1 MANKALRLQLQRQDD
16 QMELTVRILRRT
28 GERSPAGNSGA
39 KPSAK
44 TGFLRSVSVQL
55 NGKPVVD
62 AQVGPSVADNPRFG
76 FIFANIQVGD
86 KFTVLCTDDAGAE
99 IMGEIVAEA

>member
-1 MANKALRLQLQRQDD
+1 MATKPLRLQLQRKNE
-16 QMELTVRILRRT
+16 QMELIVRIPQRT
-28 GERSPAGNSGA
+28 GGRATEVATAPLPKER
-39 KPSAK
+39 
-44 TGFLRSVSVQL
+44 FLRSVSVQL